1 MTTDD
6 MLARLGL
13 QTKTTT
19 ADFLLPALG
28 VFSVGA
34 LVGAGVALLVAP
46 KAGNEVRQDIRRTAA
61 KLSARVRRN
70 RDDLMDMTRDEIYA
84 QAQDLEIDGRSDM
97 TKSELADAV
106 RAVSQAVS

>member
-1 MTTDD
+1 MNTDD

-13 QTKTTT
+13 QTRTTT

-46 KAGNEVRQDIRRTAA
+46 KAGNEMRQDIRRTAA
-61 KLSARVRRN
+61 KLGRRVRRN
-70 RDDLMDMTRDEIYA
+70 RDDLMEKTRDEIYA

-106 RAVSQAVS
+106 RAAS